1 MSLVGVVLAVVGVV
15 LGIAG
20 VDPEPW
26 VWYMGLVDVVHGIDR
41 WVGFLSF
48 YAVGGAESGWRRS
61 KLLHVFNDSYFT
73 WESLAGVFPSGR
85 CFSGVL
91 LFVPRD
97 SSACVCVSECVSAR
111 CVPALQKKKN

>member
-41 WVGFLSF
+41 WV
-48 YAVGGAESGWRRS
+48 
-61 KLLHVFNDSYFT
+61 
-73 WESLAGVFPSGR
+73 
-85 CFSGVL
+85 
-91 LFVPRD
+91 
-97 SSACVCVSECVSAR
+97 
-111 CVPALQKKKN
+111 